1 MPLTFQNR
9 YQPYDELEEQPLL
22 FIVAS
27 QESLNAAIM
36 WSYYGGVC
44 LDSSWRHKN
53 ENVAPLTFLVTVDT
67 NNKMIPSEYS
77 P

>member
-1 MPLTFQNR
+1 MV
-9 YQPYDELEEQPLL
+9 

-36 WSYYGGVC
+36 WASYGGIC

-53 ENVAPLTFLVTVDT
+53 ENVTPLTFLVTVDT
-67 NNKMIPSEYS
+67 NNKMIPSEQIIS
-77 P
+77 VENGVSQNCW